1 MQSLPGPK
9 GFRKRWLPLGHVGE
23 EPDDPSLELF
33 NVPVSNADNE
43 IDGTGDALSDLD
55 PSFDLVGDDP
65 VDLVTDS
72 DFQACST
79 SSDYDRSS
87 AKLS

>member
-1 MQSLPGPK
+1 MSVK
-9 GFRKRWLPLGHVGE
+9 
-23 EPDDPSLELF
+23 PDDPSLELF